1 MAFYLKREFVDIE
14 MKVFMMMT
22 ASPLGNLR
30 LMGNPAKGLTGLL
43 FQEEACPYDV
53 EEREIP
59 LLQAAQ
65 NWLFSYFSGER
76 PKEKLPLAPE
86 GTAFQKEIWSYLLS
100 IPYGTYQTYGD
111 IAKRVE
117 ERTKRKMS
125 SQAVGQA
132 LKKNPIPIFIPCHR
146 VLGKHGKL
154 TGYAGGIDRKL
165 KLLEVEHISYIK

>member
-1 MAFYLKREFVDIE
+1 MR
-14 MKVFMMMT
+14 VFMMMT
-22 ASPLGNLR
+22 ASPLGILR
-30 LMGNPAKGLTGLL
+30 LMGSPEKGLTGLL

-59 LLQAAQ
+59 LLQVAQ
-65 NWLFSYFSGER
+65 NWLFSYFSGEK

-100 IPYGTYQTYGD
+100 IPYGTYRTYGD
-111 IAKRVE
+111 IAKWVE

-125 SQAVGQA
+125 AQAVGQA

-154 TGYAGGIDRKL
+154 TGYAGGIDRKV
-165 KLLEVEHISYIK
+165 KLLEIEHISYIK